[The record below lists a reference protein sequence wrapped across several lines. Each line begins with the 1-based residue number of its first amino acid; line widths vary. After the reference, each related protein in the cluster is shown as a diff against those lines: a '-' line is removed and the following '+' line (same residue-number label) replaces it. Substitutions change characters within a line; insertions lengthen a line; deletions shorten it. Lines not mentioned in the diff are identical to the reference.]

1 MKRIIKNLLLIM
13 MLVLCMVTGCAG
25 VLDADTDESYITG
38 QESVN
43 DGSYTAGQEDAAGES
58 YSDGQQELSVDESG
72 EYTSKE
78 EVAAYLHIYGHLPGN
93 YITKDE
99 AKKLGWDSK
108 EGNLGEVAPGKSI
121 GGDYFGN
128 YEGSL
133 PEASGRKYYE
143 CDIDTDGSYRGAKR
157 IVYSNDGLVYYTEDH
172 YETFEL
178 LYGEE

>member
-25 VLDADTDESYITG
+25 VLDADTDESYTTG